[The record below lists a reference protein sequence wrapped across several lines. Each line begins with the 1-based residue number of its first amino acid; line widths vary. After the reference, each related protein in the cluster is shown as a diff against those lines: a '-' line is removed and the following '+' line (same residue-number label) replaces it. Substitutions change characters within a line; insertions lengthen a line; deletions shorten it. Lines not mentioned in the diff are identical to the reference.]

1 MTLQPLDLQE
11 LWLRMPWV
19 DRDTG
24 NWSLVRSVVIAVT
37 FYFCHATEATHEFNW
52 PGVILV
58 TVCILAAMSKNVK
71 DFRSGLT
78 AIFRRRESGAYS
90 STEAATPRGGP

>member
-1 MTLQPLDLQE
+1 MSVQPINLGE
-11 LWLRMPWV
+11 LWLRLPWV

-37 FYFCHATEATHEFNW
+37 FYFCHATETTHEFNW

-78 AIFRRRESGAYS
+78 AIFRRRESGAYES
-90 STEAATPRGGP
+90 SRVAEPTGG